1 MITDSWYDV
10 QWPAVGMMA
19 EGNEHP
25 SAEDVKNRRGL
36 LERCQA
42 GTSLWG
48 MLVCSWR
55 LSDD

>member
-55 LSDD
+55 P